1 MGDPTFEIVRV
12 SRSCDLCFDDFC
24 RCCFRTRSDM
34 IPSLQRPQLACSSE
48 ACRCWLGA
56 CRLLK
61 SRLQRSQVIIFGV
74 SPDVLGEPA
83 AVAKRSSTL
92 FLSCAFIANTH
103 PFDSCKCLCA
113 DLVREGLRY
122 CSQDDSEALCVKS
135 MQMGETRERATGRTT
150 VASLWASKS
159 VQVDRV

>member
-122 CSQDDSEALCVKS
+122 CSQ
-135 MQMGETRERATGRTT
+135 TT
-150 VASLWASKS
+150 LRRFVSSRCRWARLENGPLGGQLWLPYGLASQCK
-159 VQVDRV
+159 